1 MPSRRSL
8 ILLGLAAAGG
18 GLLAYTLI
26 SPTFPGAT
34 LDAATAHQRAMA
46 GELLLIDIRR
56 PDEWAATGTAAGA
69 HRLDLRRDDFLT
81 ALDQIVDAD
90 RSRPIALICARG
102 IRSARLAN
110 QLAQRGFTRIINIP
124 EGMLGSPD
132 GPGWINR
139 GLPLSPA

>member
-8 ILLGLAAAGG
+8 IFLGLAAAGG
-18 GLLAYTLI
+18 GLLAYPLI

-34 LDAATAHQRAMA
+34 LDAATAHQRAIA

-81 ALDQIVDAD
+81 ALDQIAGAD

-124 EGMLGSPD
+124 EGMLGSAD